1 MKDSLQV
8 GVKHRLTEQVTEA
21 LSPPHLKPIVVL
33 STPNMILLM
42 EMASLSAA
50 QPHLDD
56 HETTVGT
63 HVNVSHLSAARQGD
77 TVVVDSELIEI
88 NRRRLT
94 FTVRVSVGDRLIG
107 EGTHQRAV
115 IDRSAFAT

>member
-8 GVKHRLTEQVTEA
+8 GVKHRLAEQVTEK

-33 STPNMILLM
+33 STPSMILLM
-42 EMASLSAA
+42 EMASLQAA

-56 HETTVGT
+56 NETTVGT
-63 HVNVSHLSAARQGD
+63 HVDVSHQSAARQGD
-77 TVVVDSELIEI
+77 TVVVDSQLIEV

-94 FTVRVSVGDRLIG
+94 FAVRVSVGDRLIG
-107 EGTHQRAV
+107 EGTHQRAI
-115 IDRSAFAT
+115 IDRSGFGT